1 MRRRWVVACVLALLA
16 GAEAKRKDGRPV
28 NPFTG
33 VPQQPPKRQPGDD
46 RPERVQLAQRAALLP
61 ENATDL
67 SHPDVQGRL
76 RCNACL
82 VASAEIA
89 SAVRD
94 YWSASSPR
102 LPPTPPPRPCARVQ
116 CTRCRAEGGVRR

>member
-1 MRRRWVVACVLALLA
+1 MRWWVVVCVLTLLA
-16 GAEAKRKDGRPV
+16 GTEARRKDGRPI

-33 VPQQPPKRQPGDD
+33 VPQQQVKRQPGDD
-46 RPERVQLAQRAALLP
+46 RPERVQLSQRATLLP
-61 ENATDL
+61 ENATDM
-67 SHPDVQGRL
+67 SHPDVQSRL

-94 YWSASSPR
+94 YWSAPPR
-102 LPPTPPPRPCARVQ
+102 LCLPSSAPASN
-116 CTRCRAEGGVRR
+116 TRDAAGVRR